1 MLVLSR
7 IKYYNKIIIRS
18 YLPYIFLI
26 GMNQMLAENELR
38 NELSSGRIF
47 RLTNANLSSF
57 KVQPSS
63 IDLTIKLIH
72 IPEDDKTKKCHSI
85 APGETIILEINEIFS
100 LSNDISGIVFPKNT
114 LSKNGIIMT
123 NPGHVDPGYNGI
135 LTLYLVNMS
144 KETYKLRAQ
153 DAVARLL
160 LFKTSSITSGY
171 QGSSVTQVDE
181 EQLSSMG
188 KDFAGLN
195 TRMTSALRKVLAEWS
210 VVLFVI
216 IGIMISIIGFAVP
229 IAFTMTT
236 SHFDNTQELKQSI
249 KNQEEKIENLNKQI
263 TLLNSLEP
271 KHSDIIQKRTAK

>member
-1 MLVLSR
+1 
-7 IKYYNKIIIRS
+7 
-18 YLPYIFLI
+18 
-26 GMNQMLAENELR
+26 
-38 NELSSGRIF
+38 
-47 RLTNANLSSF
+47 
-57 KVQPSS
+57 
-63 IDLTIKLIH
+63 
-72 IPEDDKTKKCHSI
+72 
-85 APGETIILEINEIFS
+85 